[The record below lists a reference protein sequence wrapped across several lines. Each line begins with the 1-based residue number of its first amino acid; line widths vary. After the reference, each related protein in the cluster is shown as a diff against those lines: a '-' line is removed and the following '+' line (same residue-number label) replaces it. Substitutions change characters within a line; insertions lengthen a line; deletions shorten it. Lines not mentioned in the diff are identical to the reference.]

1 MRRTSGRI
9 PHWAMPVNVAGG
21 NEEHRTDGERINRE
35 LGGKLRNEEIGWFSS
50 LLKCSVTMAM

>member
-1 MRRTSGRI
+1 MRRERGRI
-9 PHWAMPVNVAGG
+9 QHWAMPGNLVGG
-21 NEEHRTDGERINRE
+21 NEEHKTDGERINKE